1 MNSHT
6 EINCQCWRWKY
17 KSYTHWWSLVLAH
30 WVNKQNLVWRNL
42 LLMPAFAWEKK
53 EKQRW

>member
-42 LLMPAFAWEKK
+42 LLMPA
-53 EKQRW
+53 